1 MSHFRITPRAREDL
15 KNIGRYT
22 ERCWGKAQRNNYLK
36 SLEKR
41 FAWLADNPRLGK
53 HRSDIQDG
61 YYSFPQG
68 EHVVFY
74 LISQDGIDIIG
85 IPHKEMD
92 IISYFPTG
100 ESDFYDSPSD

>member
-1 MSHFRITPRAREDL
+1 MTVQIPFKKYRVTLRARDDL

-22 ERCWGKAQRNNYLK
+22 KKIWGASQRNSYLK
-36 SLEKR
+36 EIEER
-41 FAWLADNPRLGK
+41 FQWLAENPLIGK
-53 HRSDIQDG
+53 HRTDICEG

-74 LISQDGIDIIG
+74 LIGNNIIDIIG

-92 IISYFPTG
+92 TISYFQ
-100 ESDFYDSPSD
+100 EK

>member
-1 MSHFRITPRAREDL
+1 MPGYRVTPRALQDL

-22 ERCWGKAQRNNYLK
+22 EQQWGRRQRNSYLK
-36 SLEKR
+36 ALEKR
-41 FAWLADNPRLGK
+41 FGWLADNPQLGK
-53 HRSDIQDG
+53 HRMDVAEG

-74 LISQDGIDIIG
+74 MIGDNCIDFIG

-92 IISYFPTG
+92 IITYFLP
-100 ESDFYDSPSD
+100 D